1 MRYTYCDVVSVVST
15 VQFCIVYLVES
26 KIEEKGSLEATKNIE
41 LLYFLVWERERERE
55 FGDFGPRF
63 AGVRN
68 FLVSE
73 ICFHMWGGKLASLER
88 GKSHS

>member
-1 MRYTYCDVVSVVST
+1 MFCDVVSVVSI

-26 KIEEKGSLEATKNIE
+26 KIEENGSLEATKNIE
-41 LLYFLVWERERERE
+41 LLSFLVWERERKRE
-55 FGDFGPRF
+55 FGNFGPRF
-63 AGVRN
+63 ARVRN